1 MKHPT
6 VFGFYGKTDTGKT
19 TLIVDI
25 IKHLTD
31 EGFNVATVKITDKD
45 ISIDAEG
52 KDTWKH
58 SRAGSKLTILSSS
71 TETDFLI
78 KQNKKIDEIINHITD
93 LGEYDIILVEG
104 INDKNT
110 PKIRLGNIKER
121 YNTILTYKGDF
132 KGLVEIMKKEVSR
145 GKNMKKINVKVNGK
159 EIPISEFPSDIIK
172 NAICGMIESLKGIDE
187 IKTVEIKIEN

>member
-1 MKHPT
+1 MKMQ
-6 VFGFYGKTDTGKT
+6 
-19 TLIVDI
+19 
-25 IKHLTD
+25 
-31 EGFNVATVKITDKD
+31 
-45 ISIDAEG
+45 S
-52 KDTWKH
+52 
-58 SRAGSKLTILSSS
+58 
-71 TETDFLI
+71 
-78 KQNKKIDEIINHITD
+78 KIDEIINHITD